1 MKIIIF
7 DDDPTGSQS
16 VYGCPLLLSWDI
28 NTLLKAVDHPSPLI
42 FILANT
48 RSLSPDLADQRIR
61 EICINFSRVCTEKG
75 FSFED
80 FYFISRGDSTL
91 RGHGI
96 IEPSAI
102 SAILGPFNA
111 TFHIPAFLE
120 GGRTTVNSIHL
131 LNDCPVHL
139 TDFALDSIFGYSSS
153 YLPDWLE
160 EKSQGDISA
169 LSVRTIDIGMLEL
182 ALDQDIGFNKLLD
195 FILSLENNQCVV
207 VDAQNYNHLDI
218 FVKAIRSIDNKER
231 FLFRSAA
238 SFIKSL
244 SELPLNK
251 KNQLELISSRL
262 KGKFLDFK
270 PGIVVVGS
278 HVQLADKQLIHLL
291 REPSCEGIELP
302 VQQIAIALNDKSSNY
317 IISELQLF
325 WRDSI
330 REILTAG
337 RTPVIYTTRGE
348 IPFENSTS
356 RMKFGLDLANIIATL
371 VGEISSEIG
380 YLISKGGITTQ
391 IILENGLHLKEVYLA
406 GQILPGLSMVI
417 TPKDSKISQLP
428 VITFPGNLGDEMT
441 LLNAWKI
448 MEANSY

>member
-28 NTLLKAVDHPSPLI
+28 NTLSKAIDHPSPLI

-48 RSLSPDLADQRIR
+48 RSLSPDLADKRIR
-61 EICINFSRVCTEKG
+61 EICINFSRLCKKKG
-75 FSFED
+75 LSFQD

-102 SAILGPFNA
+102 YDILGPFNA

-139 TDFALDSIFGYSSS
+139 TDFALDSIFGFSSS

-160 EKSQGDISA
+160 EKSQGGIAA
-169 LSVRTIDIGMLEL
+169 LSVSKIDIDMLEL
-182 ALDQDIGFNKLLD
+182 ALDNEIGFNKLFE
-195 FILSLENNQCVV
+195 FILSLENNQYVV
-207 VDAQNYNHLDI
+207 VDAKNYNHLDV
-218 FVKAIRSIDNKER
+218 FAKAIRSINNKKR

-244 SELPLNK
+244 ADLPLNK
-251 KNQLELISSRL
+251 NKPLELISCRL
-262 KGKFLDFK
+262 KDNLLDYK
-270 PGIVVVGS
+270 PGIIVVGS
-278 HVQLADKQLIHLL
+278 HVQLADTQLVHLL

-302 VQQIAIALNDKSSNY
+302 VKQIAIALNDKSSDF
-317 IISELQLF
+317 IISEFQLF
-325 WRDSI
+325 WRESI
-330 REILTAG
+330 REILASG

-348 IPFENSTS
+348 IKFSKITS
-356 RMKFGLDLANIIATL
+356 RIKFGIDLAGIIAAL

-391 IILENGLHLKEVYLA
+391 IILEKGLNLQEVYLA

-428 VITFPGNLGDEMT
+428 VITFPGNLGDELT
-441 LLNAWKI
+441 LLNAWKL
-448 MEANSY
+448 MEANCN